1 MTCNLANIHV
11 PELTGKVVT
20 TDNCASGSGNGNF
33 ADVRKGIYTQQGH
46 SNTVAVKILRPS
58 LLSDMR
64 LVRKTIRAKAWSTL
78 NHPNVAGFIGVCYQ
92 DIGGCGTPK

>member
-1 MTCNLANIHV
+1 MACNLANIHV
-11 PELTGKVVT
+11 PELTGRVMT
-20 TDNCASGSGNGNF
+20 TDNRASGSGNF

-64 LVRKTIRAKAWSTL
+64 LARKTIRAKAWSTL

-92 DIGGCGTPK
+92 GGCHGTPK